1 ALIAGAEGNAAVL
14 PELKDRVLK
23 LAAAHPLYPELAKV
37 SE

>member
-23 LAAAHPLYPELAKV
+23 LAAAHPLYPNLKKIGE
-37 SE
+37 